1 MLKKKRRVNTM
12 ANVIKKVKL
21 YENDMEEKLELE
33 IEQDVMG
40 KTCKFYF
47 TSFDRNDN
55 KRRKL
60 TKSMSLDYL
69 MGMTF

>member
-1 MLKKKRRVNTM
+1 M

-40 KTCKFYF
+40 KICKFYF